1 MKLLNILL
9 LIVDPAKFITNL
21 SEEEKESMGVK

>member
-1 MKLLNILL
+1 MKLINILM

-21 SEEEKESMGVK
+21 SEEEKEEIGVK